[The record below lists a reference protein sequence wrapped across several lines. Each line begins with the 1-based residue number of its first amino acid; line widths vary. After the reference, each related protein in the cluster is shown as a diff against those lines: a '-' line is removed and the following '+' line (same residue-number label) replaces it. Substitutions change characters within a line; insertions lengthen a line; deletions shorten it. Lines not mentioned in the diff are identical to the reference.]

1 MPWRVRVRPR
11 ATPPR
16 FESSSEVPTQSA
28 TPRRIREA
36 EEHLRVADSAFAM
49 IIDASGPCRI
59 GERSAD
65 DATPYAALV
74 TSVVSQQLSTPI
86 ARTLNQRLLDLV
98 GGDLSPLAL
107 GQMSVEELREI
118 GLSRAKARTILG
130 LTEAVTG
137 GQLDLDELAAH
148 GEDTTVIEQLT
159 TLWGIGPWTAH
170 MFLIFHLGRLDVW
183 PTGDLGVRKGWQV
196 IHGGDGDPG
205 ADALVD
211 AADHLQPYRSVAAW
225 YCWRA
230 WEAAT

>member
-1 MPWRVRVRPR
+1 MTIRSVPVR
-11 ATPPR
+11 
-16 FESSSEVPTQSA
+16 
-28 TPRRIREA
+28 
-36 EEHLRVADSAFAM
+36 HLRAAESHLRTADPAFAT
-49 IIDASGPCRI
+49 IIDASGPCTI

-65 DATPYAALV
+65 DATAYSALV

-86 ARTLNQRLLDLV
+86 ARTLTQRLRDRV
-98 GGDLSPLAL
+98 GADLSPNAL
-107 GQMSVEELREI
+107 GQLTIEDLREL

-130 LTEAVTG
+130 LTEAVTTQ
-137 GQLDLDELAAH
+137 QLDLDDLAAH
-148 GEDTTVIEQLT
+148 GKDDAVIDHLT
-159 TLWGIGPWTAH
+159 ALWGIGPWTAH

-205 ADALVD
+205 AEALIE

-230 WEAAT
+230 WEAAN